1 MDIIYW
7 RINLTNTQQKL
18 VGPDSK
24 HPPNYTNLSRR
35 SFVSGSLVAMA
46 TSSVTLGRTTASST
60 TRTFSNVEHVKLHGD
75 PNTYCG
81 HPRQCGLFNFGRGE
95 IVVMHNHAPSM
106 YQVRRDI
113 QHDFAGYHSRSVVL
127 LQRSVDSG
135 RSWPGENE
143 VEVWNEAA
151 PQEQREKFLLSALT
165 SPRQSIDLSLPDSI
179 VFFPRTF
186 LGPNQFGA
194 PQMVAFALRS
204 ADKGKTWEKV
214 PTLVLPPPNCYS
226 ATPDNAPIV
235 RMPDGTWLFPN
246 RVYGGKVG
254 VSLYASTDNGLSWQ
268 FRTHICEPSGYPALL
283 LLKSGRL
290 QCYNYPLGM
299 CYSDD
304 GGKTWSQRKLIIP
317 RDPSPWAAKDPVYHE
332 ELAHRSP
339 TPHLLRDGRVLILFA
354 RRLSPSM
361 GIGGVIS
368 EDGGLTWSPDIIL
381 RDDADPSNTTMVE
394 GQRHDYSDIGYPLLT
409 ELDDGRIFTAYYF
422 LKKDGNGFGG
432 SRFIAGSFFRV

>member
-1 MDIIYW
+1 
-7 RINLTNTQQKL
+7 
-18 VGPDSK
+18 
-24 HPPNYTNLSRR
+24 
-35 SFVSGSLVAMA
+35 
-46 TSSVTLGRTTASST
+46 
-60 TRTFSNVEHVKLHGD
+60 
-75 PNTYCG
+75 
-81 HPRQCGLFNFGRGE
+81 
-95 IVVMHNHAPSM
+95 MHNHAPSM

-339 TPHLLRDGRVLILFA
+339 TPHLLKDGRVLILFA

-381 RDDADPSNTTMVE
+381 RDDADPSNTTMVQ
-394 GQRHDYSDIGYPLLT
+394 GQRHDYSDIGYPLIT